1 MGPPVTETPPHVIM
15 VTNAVAPD
23 KLGGLERYVRELSAG
38 LVAAGASVTVLAKR
52 TAAEQPDD
60 ERGADG
66 VRIRRF
72 DPPRKADPLFAV
84 RYPWDI
90 VRGVR
95 DRIARAVRD
104 GGTRRVLLHGHFPV
118 PMIEPALSRTP
129 YVYTCHAPVYRELL
143 SERRGSYALPAPF
156 RSAAV
161 AGLRRAERH
170 VLRRA
175 HTVVTLSAFVR
186 SEVALLD
193 RGTGDRV
200 VQIPGGL
207 DTEWFRPDVD
217 APARRVDHVAP
228 VLFTARRL
236 VERTGVDALVEAMP
250 SVLSRVPDA
259 RLNIA
264 GSGPLGETLA
274 QRISDLGLGSR
285 VKLLGRISEEELRER
300 YRQADLAITPTTA
313 LEGFGLSTAEAL
325 ACGAIAVVTPVGA
338 NSEVVDGLSPALVA
352 RSAAPTDIAAAIVGV
367 LDDPDLDS
375 LRDRARD
382 HVHPRWAW
390 PAVVER
396 HLDLYRRLPG
406 LQ

>member
-1 MGPPVTETPPHVIM
+1 MNGTPPHVIM

-38 LVAAGASVTVLAKR
+38 LVAAEASVTVIAKR
-52 TAAEQPDD
+52 TAPEQPDE

-66 VRIRRF
+66 VLIRRF
-72 DPPRKADPLFAV
+72 DPPRKTDPLFAV
-84 RYPWDI
+84 RYPLDI

-118 PMIEPALSRTP
+118 PMIEPALSRSP

-156 RSAAV
+156 RRAAV
-161 AGLRRAERH
+161 GGLRRAERH

-186 SEVALLD
+186 SEVATLD
-193 RGTGDRV
+193 RRTGERV

-207 DTEWFRPDVD
+207 DTEWFRPDGD
-217 APARRVDHVAP
+217 APAHRLDRLSP

-236 VERTGVDALVEAMP
+236 VERTGVDALVDAMP
-250 SVLSRVPDA
+250 SVLSRIPGA
-259 RLNIA
+259 RLHIA
-264 GSGPLGETLA
+264 GSGPLGEALA
-274 QRISDLGLGSR
+274 QRIADLGLGSR
-285 VKLLGRISEEELRER
+285 IELLGRIPEEELRER
-300 YRQADLAITPTTA
+300 YREADLAITPTTA

-325 ACGAIAVVTPVGA
+325 ACGTVAVVTPIGA
-338 NSEVVDGLSPALVA
+338 NPEVVDGLSPALVA
-352 RSAAPTDIAAAIVGV
+352 RSAAPTDIADAIVRV
-367 LDDPDLDS
+367 LDDPDLDA
-375 LRDRARD
+375 LRDRARE

-390 PAVVER
+390 SAVVEQ
-396 HLDLYRRLPG
+396 HLDLYRHVPG
-406 LQ
+406 LR

>member
-1 MGPPVTETPPHVIM
+1 MNGTPPHVIM
-15 VTNAVAPD
+15 VTNAVSPD

-38 LVAAGASVTVLAKR
+38 LVAAQASVTVIAKR
-52 TAAEQPDD
+52 TAPEQPD
-60 ERGADG
+60 EEHGADG
-66 VRIRRF
+66 VLIRRF
-72 DPPRKADPLFAV
+72 DPPRKTDPLFAV
-84 RYPWDI
+84 RYPLDA
-90 VRGVR
+90 VRGVH

-129 YVYTCHAPVYRELL
+129 YVYTCHAPVHRELL

-156 RSAAV
+156 RRAAV
-161 AGLRRAERH
+161 GGLRHAERH

-186 SEVALLD
+186 SEVATLD
-193 RGTGDRV
+193 RRTGARV

-207 DTEWFRPDVD
+207 DTEWFRPDGD
-217 APARRVDHVAP
+217 APARRIDRLSP

-236 VERTGVDALVEAMP
+236 VERTGVDALVDAMP
-250 SVLSRVPDA
+250 SVLSRIPGA
-259 RLNIA
+259 RLHIA

-274 QRISDLGLGSR
+274 QRIADLDLGSR
-285 VKLLGRISEEELRER
+285 VELLGRIPEEELRER

-325 ACGAIAVVTPVGA
+325 ACGTVAVVTPIGA
-338 NSEVVDGLSPALVA
+338 NPEVVDGLSPALVA
-352 RSAAPTDIAAAIVGV
+352 RSAAPTDIADAIVRI
-367 LDDPDLDS
+367 LDDPDLDA

-382 HVHPRWAW
+382 HVHPRWSW

-396 HLDLYRRLPG
+396 HLDLYRRVPG
-406 LQ
+406 LR